1 MRDNLKLNQITR
13 ELAENL
19 LNDSSVL
26 KTQVVQN
33 EDQIQII
40 FKLSDDSSLVYRFD
54 TKNSTKTY
62 FIDEPQAP

>member
-54 TKNSTKTY
+54 TKNST
-62 FIDEPQAP
+62 